1 MKSDENTFETFDF
14 QSWIIENLIAIFSVL
29 TFVLF
34 VSFVFS
40 LNLDFSGG
48 FLVNLFQLL
57 AVFVL
62 ATIPLALIVSLII
75 SFLLLVAP
83 VLKALFKSI
92 LNPLIILFLL
102 LGFVTFLLYIFEET
116 GMLTAW
122 LLYLS
127 IAAVYNWYH
136 WDNGTNTAENPKQT
150 EKVKSEI
157 EAIHRLGKYSREK
170 EMDELIRKSNEL
182 IRESDELIRE
192 SEELLKEAQRR
203 R

>member
-75 SFLLLVAP
+75 GFLLLVAP
-83 VLKALFKSI
+83 I
-92 LNPLIILFLL
+92 
-102 LGFVTFLLYIFEET
+102 LGFVFLQLKHC
-116 GMLTAW
+116 
-122 LLYLS
+122 LS
-127 IAAVYNWYH
+127 
-136 WDNGTNTAENPKQT
+136 
-150 EKVKSEI
+150 
-157 EAIHRLGKYSREK
+157 LF
-170 EMDELIRKSNEL
+170 
-182 IRESDELIRE
+182 
-192 SEELLKEAQRR
+192 
-203 R
+203 